1 MNVVESV
8 ILYFTQQQQRVLKI
22 IFITIT
28 LFWFANI

>member
-1 MNVVESV
+1 MNVVERV
-8 ILYFTQQQQRVLKI
+8 IFYFIQQQRVLKI